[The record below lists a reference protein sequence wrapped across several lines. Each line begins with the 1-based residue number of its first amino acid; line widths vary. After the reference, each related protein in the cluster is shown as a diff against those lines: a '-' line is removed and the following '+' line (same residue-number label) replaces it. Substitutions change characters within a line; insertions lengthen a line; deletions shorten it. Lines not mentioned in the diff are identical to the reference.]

1 MLVLTVSFTNHLGT
15 WFETVKYVIKILSEP
30 GGEEN
35 NQGQHKTVYLM
46 KHRHQQHHII
56 FSILHE
62 FTQPEEVLP
71 GSDHTCLCIISRSN
85 KHVGLI

>member
-71 GSDHTCLCIISRSN
+71 GSDYTCLCIISTSN
-85 KHVGLI
+85 NEVSLT